1 MTSVPIGSWDVIKS
15 KQKRDT
21 TLASEALRPLCGE
34 GITRL
39 KGAKQKEILC
49 SSNCTQADRTGVGQG
64 NMVEM
69 VR

>member
-1 MTSVPIGSWDVIKS
+1 MPIKS

-21 TLASEALRPLCGE
+21 TLASEALRPLCE
-34 GITRL
+34 GITRP